1 MSKTIVRKQTYAKS
15 LGKGVLAGLI
25 GGLVAIAA
33 KSVTER
39 FYPPLPHDDPDP
51 RALPAEALN
60 SHELVVLP
68 KPAAQTHW
76 SVDWSVDALAGA
88 AYGAVAEFYPAAT
101 AKDGA
106 GFGFALGSLKQDG
119 ALAALGLAP
128 ATAPH
133 NIRERAREMT
143 KHVVFG
149 MVTETVRRVVRR
161 ILA

>member
-1 MSKTIVRKQTYAKS
+1 MSKTIASKQTYAKS

-33 KSVTER
+33 KSMTER
-39 FYPPLPHDDPDP
+39 FYPPLPHDADDHNP

-60 SHELVVLP
+60 GHELAVLT
-68 KPAAQTHW
+68 KPAGGQVH
-76 SVDWSVDALAGA
+76 WSVDALAGA

-106 GFGFALGSLKQDG
+106 GFGFTLGSLKQDG
-119 ALAALGLAP
+119 ALVALGLAP

-133 NIRERAREMT
+133 NIRERTREMT